1 MAVCPDGHD
10 SAGDGFCDVCG
21 RQIGSSP
28 APGPVRPVG
37 KHHVARSAP
46 VPLPAPVP
54 PEQSLST
61 APARPSES
69 PSALDESQVAD
80 ILASLFL
87 PEPADLP
94 EPPAPFPDL
103 PEPAPVTWTVRVASD
118 RAYYN
123 RMKAVRGR
131 RGLSIAFPAQ
141 HTERRFPLT
150 GNQMHIG
157 RRSAVRDLEP
167 EIDLAVP
174 PADPGISRL
183 HAVLIAGPDG
193 GWAVRDPGS
202 ANGTFL
208 NGREIATGDL
218 VPLRDGD
225 RINLGAWT
233 VITVHRD

>member
-10 SAGDGFCDVCG
+10 SAGDDFCDVCG
-21 RQIGSSP
+21 RQSFSP
-28 APGPVRPVG
+28 
-37 KHHVARSAP
+37 
-46 VPLPAPVP
+46 
-54 PEQSLST
+54 

-80 ILASLFL
+80 ILASLFS

-94 EPPAPFPDL
+94 EPPAPSPDL
-103 PEPAPVTWTVRVASD
+103 PEPARVTWTVRVAAD

-123 RMKAVRGR
+123 KMKAVRGR

-141 HTERRFPLT
+141 LTERRFPLT
-150 GNQMHIG
+150 GNQMRIG
-157 RRSAVRDLEP
+157 RRSTIRDLEP
-167 EIDLAVP
+167 DIDLAGP

-183 HAVLIAGPDG
+183 HAVLTAGPDG
-193 GWAVRDPGS
+193 GWTVLDPGS

-208 NGREIATGDL
+208 NGREIAKGDR

-233 VITVHRD
+233 VITLHRE